1 MMARQTSGDCSMSA
15 EALYEAMGLKGYEV
29 EGTWTGDEGILYV
42 QVAVPREKLA
52 CRACGCLR
60 VQRQGG
66 QRREWKAAPI
76 GVTPVIITMDSPRV
90 KCLECGAKTWHQ
102 PAFAEGQRHVTKTFE
117 RTVEAWLSRVTIQD
131 AALMFGTSWH
141 TVSDIDLAR
150 LKKLPKP
157 KLSEVQRLAIDENYL
172 GKRHGFVTV
181 VLDLDSKAIVSV
193 VKGRGKVPLRE
204 VFALLKASRAK
215 ITSVATDMAGG
226 YIAAVMEHLPK
237 AALVFD
243 RFHVVKL
250 MNEKL
255 SDLRREMY
263 HELTDKLHRKMLKR
277 TRYLLMMNPENL
289 KQNEKV
295 DEKAQ
300 LNEALK
306 LNESLSVAYYLKED
320 LRQFWNQRSK
330 SAAEKFLDQW
340 CRRADAS
347 GIRQLQTMAK
357 TLRQHRRG
365 LLNWYDHPISTGPLE
380 GINNKIGALQRRA
393 YGYRNYEHLK
403 ERILTLHHTKYTLQG

>member
-1 MMARQTSGDCSMSA
+1 MVEMYGLSWNTVCEIDVARQKKMAR
-15 EALYEAMGLKGYEV
+15 
-29 EGTWTGDEGILYV
+29 
-42 QVAVPREKLA
+42 
-52 CRACGCLR
+52 
-60 VQRQGG
+60 
-66 QRREWKAAPI
+66 
-76 GVTPVIITMDSPRV
+76 
-90 KCLECGAKTWHQ
+90 
-102 PAFAEGQRHVTKTFE
+102 
-117 RTVEAWLSRVTIQD
+117 
-131 AALMFGTSWH
+131 
-141 TVSDIDLAR
+141 
-150 LKKLPKP
+150 P
-157 KLSEVQRLAIDENYL
+157 KLSGLKRLAIDENYL
-172 GKRHGFVTV
+172 GMRHGFVTL
-181 VLDLDSKAIVSV
+181 VLDLDSMAIVSV
-193 VKGRGKVPLRE
+193 LKGRGKA
-204 VFALLKASRAK
+204 ALKPFFSKLKQARAK
-215 ITSVATDMAGG
+215 IKAVATDMSGG

-243 RFHVVKL
+243 PALILLRHVVKL

-263 HELTDKLHRKMLKR
+263 NELTDKMHRKMLKG

-300 LNEALK
+300 LQEALK

-320 LRQFWNQRSK
+320 LRQFWNQKSK
-330 SAAEKFLDQW
+330 PAAEKFLEAW

-347 GIRQLQTMAK
+347 GIRQMQVMAK

-403 ERILTLHHTKYTLQG
+403 ERLLTLHHTKYTLQG